1 MVTAWLVYLSLWLPL
16 PLVSVILLTTFGG
29 WNFVVR
35 ACRSVNSI
43 KFGFVSLQALCFT
56 VSLMVLV
63 STTNSSIDA
72 KTSAGNIAMDASANA
87 RIQILSKKWR
97 AERNFWISALVVV
110 LWYVLGGLLR
120 LREENSKLS
129 EENSKFRAEVKVLAE
144 RETTEETKKKD

>member
-1 MVTAWLVYLSLWLPL
+1 MVTAWLVYLSLWLPI
-16 PLVSVILLTTFGG
+16 PLVSVILLTTFGR

-35 ACRSVNSI
+35 ACRSVNNI
-43 KFGFVSLQALCFT
+43 KLGVVSLQALCFT

-63 STTNSSIDA
+63 STTISSIDA
-72 KTSAGNIAMDASANA
+72 KTSVGNIPMDASANA

-110 LWYVLGGLLR
+110 LWYVLGGLLY
-120 LREENSKLS
+120 LREENSKL
-129 EENSKFRAEVKVLAE
+129 RTRLAEVKELAE